1 MRSGK
6 TIGSAV
12 ALAAHSLQYI
22 GVDLLL
28 LGVTH
33 GAVLRNVVPALR
45 LACRRLRIPFHG
57 GAPPYGMGRNAVH
70 VSGGSSVDREDK
82 LAGMTIAG
90 GIFDEAPRLRREV
103 YDMAHS
109 RASIPGARI
118 WETANAAG
126 PFHWYRGLYDRT
138 PAESRMLSRIRDNP
152 HLPPEYEA
160 ELRETLAGHRAQRLI
175 DVEWAAAA
183 GAIWPEWSAPKAG
196 QKPAQGSV
204 LDCGGDWGWSN
215 PSAFVFPTFL
225 EGAPSIMAGAVEYT
239 GLGAAEVAGRV
250 KKEWE
255 SRAQALGMPLGTAV
269 VDPSA
274 PDLIHQMSK
283 LGLSVMAGRNDL
295 DEGIATVDR
304 ALRSGDILLPE
315 KEARPLLAAMSE
327 YTWDEKAQER
337 GEDKPVGRVAH
348 LPDAMRYWCC
358 HRRPLRGE
366 VQRLAFSSMI
376 G

>member
-1 MRSGK
+1 
-6 TIGSAV
+6 
-12 ALAAHSLQYI
+12 
-22 GVDLLL
+22 
-28 LGVTH
+28 
-33 GAVLRNVVPALR
+33 
-45 LACRRLRIPFHG
+45 
-57 GAPPYGMGRNAVH
+57 MGRNAVH

-126 PFHWYRGLYDRT
+126 PFHWYRGLYDAT
-138 PAESRMLSRIRDNP
+138 PPESRMLSQASPTTPTCRPSTRP
-152 HLPPEYEA
+152 SSGRRSQGTAPSASSTWSGPRPPGRSGRSGPA
-160 ELRETLAGHRAQRLI
+160 
-175 DVEWAAAA
+175 
-183 GAIWPEWSAPKAG
+183 PEPG
-196 QKPAQGSV
+196 QQPAQGSV

-225 EGAPSIMAGAVEYT
+225 EGSPSIMAGAVEYT

-250 KKEWE
+250 KKEWK

-295 DEGIATVDR
+295 GGGYR
-304 ALRSGDILLPE
+304 HG
-315 KEARPLLAAMSE
+315 
-327 YTWDEKAQER
+327 
-337 GEDKPVGRVAH
+337 
-348 LPDAMRYWCC
+348 
-358 HRRPLRGE
+358 
-366 VQRLAFSSMI
+366 
-376 G
+376 